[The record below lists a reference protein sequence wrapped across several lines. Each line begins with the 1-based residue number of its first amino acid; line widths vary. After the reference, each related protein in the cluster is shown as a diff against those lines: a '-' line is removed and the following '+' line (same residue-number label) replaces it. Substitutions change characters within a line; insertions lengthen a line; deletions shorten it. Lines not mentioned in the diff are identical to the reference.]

1 MPFHQ
6 NPPAEAALAGK
17 GLRTPD
23 AATLPTASGQ
33 YDGLPPNVG
42 MQLGPFTPKNVSND
56 MPHRRPSDS
65 YGLPTASGQN
75 PGYPASFD
83 ANPGRM
89 K

>member
-6 NPPAEAALAGK
+6 EPVKEGTEKSTDASAGVS
-17 GLRTPD
+17 
-23 AATLPTASGQ
+23 ASGQ
-33 YDGLPPNVG
+33 YAGLPPNVG

-56 MPHRRPSDS
+56 MPHRHPSDAF
-65 YGLPTASGQN
+65 GLPSASGQN

-83 ANPGRM
+83 ANPGRN